1 VPGSRSPTAGRVGWE
16 EWRRFRKIS
25 MHRAQRVS
33 TSECINGVMVNGL
46 MGLIYIYINLYILYI
61 YVCMYV

>member
-1 VPGSRSPTAGRVGWE
+1 MPGSRSPTAGRVDWE

-46 MGLIYIYINLYILYI
+46 MGLIYI
-61 YVCMYV
+61 